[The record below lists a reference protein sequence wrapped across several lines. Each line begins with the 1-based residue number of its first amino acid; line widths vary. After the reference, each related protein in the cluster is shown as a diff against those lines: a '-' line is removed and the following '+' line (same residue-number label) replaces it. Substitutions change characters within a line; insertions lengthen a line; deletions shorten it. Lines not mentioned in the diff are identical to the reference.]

1 MQVRMPVNVDD
12 KIRKL
17 SPIQR
22 EKVEA
27 RAAELVAEF
36 PVRAPVVLSGIA
48 DDEPPS

>member
-1 MQVRMPVNVDD
+1 MPVNVDD

-36 PVRAPVVLSGIA
+36 PVRARVVLSGIA
-48 DDEPPS
+48 DDEPRS